1 MRKIQDLG
9 RRAAALALA
18 AGMTLSVVPG
28 VLAVDADEVLAPP
41 AQTAEQ
47 EQETGEPEE
56 PAEEPAD
63 AGEEPA
69 DSEEE
74 QPAASDAE
82 DGGTE
87 LPADSGTQKPVV
99 IDPDQLPADSGTET
113 PADSDKEQP
122 ADPDKEEPAGSDAE
136 QPADSKTEQPASS
149 DTTGETPSGDH
160 DDEVDTYMPKHDHL
174 WVKNGKSVPATCTS
188 KGYTNY
194 KCAYQISIL
203 GQKVGCDAT
212 KKDDWTAM
220 IPHKFTT
227 YTVTKEA
234 TAAEDG
240 EEVASCD
247 YGCGTKDTQVI
258 HYYGDWKVN
267 KEATCSEKGEKE
279 RVCVNCGDVDKEEI
293 AMLPHT
299 WSEEYKDDDKPGCQE
314 QTESQYCTVCGARNP
329 ESRHLSDAVRKNHKF
344 THYEV
349 TGSFELA
356 GQTVITELTAYC
368 DYGCGEKDVIKTEG
382 IGSAAEIG
390 EVKALEA
397 AADSVADTVTKKVN
411 EALKKTEEEVRNAE
425 TKEDAVKALDTIY
438 NETLAAITGIK
449 VGSSSVIDE
458 ATAAKLL
465 AGLRSTLDTV
475 QDSLNSSFL
484 SKDTVQDTVSTI
496 VTAATGEAGTAATKK
511 SAYELIFTQA
521 RGAINTDDGAD
532 TDPILNDLIL
542 KMAQAAV
549 DEDDPASKAALDA
562 MVDSLVNDALDEV
575 IQQLKENDKYGKLLQ
590 TKFGDDVLG
599 DVDQAVKDRLLNDP
613 EFMQQVRSIV
623 QNAAVN
629 ANTGVNSGWSNDKI
643 LSNLYK
649 DLQPINGLISDT
661 ITDLGSD
668 AGDIVDNKVDDTV
681 HKFLPGRLGDWV
693 SDKIGDFAKD
703 LVNKETNKLNS
714 SITGSVSSYLKYFT
728 CGSKH
733 KCDQYKV
740 TKNPTCT
747 EEGEYTYE
755 CQYCGWTSGGG
766 KIPAAGHTMVEDP
779 AVEPTETSTG
789 RTAGSHCSTCGY
801 VETAQQEIPMLDP
814 SIDPVLNRTATTVED
829 ARAAGFDSVERVNA
843 ALDAALVQAGF
854 DPAHS
859 EHFTVQVGSSI
870 GILPND
876 RFPAGGVT
884 GTLTLPAGTRG
895 KAAQNYYAVQMFT
908 ADNAGHKAGDVV
920 VTPIRLL
927 QNGKNGM
934 ELTVYSEAVLA
945 IAWKAQ

>member
-28 VLAVDADEVLAPP
+28 VLAVDADEVLTPP

-47 EQETGEPEE
+47 EPETGEPEE

-63 AGEEPA
+63 
-69 DSEEE
+69 SEEE
-74 QPAASDAE
+74 KPAASDAE
-82 DGGTE
+82 GGGTE
-87 LPADSGTQKPVV
+87 LPADSETRRPVV
-99 IDPDQLPADSGTET
+99 VDPDQLPADSGTET

-122 ADPDKEEPAGSDAE
+122 MDPDKEEPAGSDAE

-149 DTTGETPSGDH
+149 DTTGEMPSGDH
-160 DDEVDTYMPKHDHL
+160 DDEIDTYTKYHMGDCDFSQL
-174 WVKNGKSVPATCTS
+174 VEDVPASATADGYKKYRCT
-188 KGYTNY
+188 KTYGIIIKHQCDETTTVTVHYWGDWEGT
-194 KCAYQISIL
+194 
-203 GQKVGCDAT
+203 DAT
-212 KKDDWTAM
+212 CEAAAVRYRVCQNCGKVEHDTEYEKA
-220 IPHKFTT
+220 HGALGH
-227 YTVTKEA
+227 TK
-234 TAAEDG
+234 
-240 EEVASCD
+240 
-247 YGCGTKDTQVI
+247 GTEIVEKRV
-258 HYYGDWKVN
+258 
-267 KEATCSEKGEKE
+267 EPTCSEEGSATYVCSVCEKE
-279 RVCVNCGDVDKEEI
+279 FTEPLEK
-293 AMLPHT
+293 LPHT

-329 ESRHLSDAVRKNHKF
+329 EYRHLSDAVRKNHKF

-349 TGSFELA
+349 TGSFKLA
-356 GQTVITELTAYC
+356 GKTVITELTAYC

-458 ATAAKLL
+458 PTAAKLL

-496 VTAATGEAGTAATKK
+496 VTAATGEAGAAATKK

-661 ITDLGSD
+661 ITNLGSD

-714 SITGSVSSYLKYFT
+714 SIAGSVSSYLKYFT

-927 QNGKNGM
+927 QNGQNGM

>member
-9 RRAAALALA
+9 RRTAALALA

-28 VLAVDADEVLAPP
+28 VLAVDADEVLTPP

-47 EQETGEPEE
+47 EPETGEPEE

-63 AGEEPA
+63 
-69 DSEEE
+69 SEEE
-74 QPAASDAE
+74 KPAASDAE
-82 DGGTE
+82 GGGTE
-87 LPADSGTQKPVV
+87 LPADSETRRPMVV
-99 IDPDQLPADSGTET
+99 DPDQLPADSGTET

-122 ADPDKEEPAGSDAE
+122 MDPDKEEPAGSDAE

-149 DTTGETPSGDH
+149 DTTGEMPSGDH
-160 DDEVDTYMPKHDHL
+160 DDEIDTYTKYHTGNCDFSQL
-174 WVKNGKSVPATCTS
+174 VEDVPASATADGYKKYRCT
-188 KGYTNY
+188 KTYGIFTKHQCDETTTVTVHYWGDWEGT
-194 KCAYQISIL
+194 
-203 GQKVGCDAT
+203 DAT
-212 KKDDWTAM
+212 CEAAAVRYRVCQNCGEVEHDTEYEKA
-220 IPHKFTT
+220 HGALGH
-227 YTVTKEA
+227 TK
-234 TAAEDG
+234 
-240 EEVASCD
+240 
-247 YGCGTKDTQVI
+247 GTEIVEKRV
-258 HYYGDWKVN
+258 
-267 KEATCSEKGEKE
+267 EPTCSEEGSATYVCSVCEKE
-279 RVCVNCGDVDKEEI
+279 FTEPLEK
-293 AMLPHT
+293 LPHT

-356 GQTVITELTAYC
+356 GQTIITELTAYC

-449 VGSSSVIDE
+449 VGSSSVIDK

-668 AGDIVDNKVDDTV
+668 ADDIVDNKVDDTV

-693 SDKIGDFAKD
+693 SDKFGDFAKD

-895 KAAQNYYAVQMFT
+895 KAAQNYYAVQIFT

>member
-9 RRAAALALA
+9 RRTAALALA

-28 VLAVDADEVLAPP
+28 VLAVDADEVLTPP

-47 EQETGEPEE
+47 EPETGEPEE

-63 AGEEPA
+63 
-69 DSEEE
+69 SEEE
-74 QPAASDAE
+74 KPAASDAE
-82 DGGTE
+82 GGGTE
-87 LPADSGTQKPVV
+87 LPADSETRRPMVV
-99 IDPDQLPADSGTET
+99 DPDQLPADSGTET

-122 ADPDKEEPAGSDAE
+122 MDPDKEEPAGSDAE

-149 DTTGETPSGDH
+149 DTTGEMPSGDH
-160 DDEVDTYMPKHDHL
+160 DDEIDTYTKYHTGNCDFSQL
-174 WVKNGKSVPATCTS
+174 VEDVPASATADGYKKYRCT
-188 KGYTNY
+188 KTYGIFTKHQCDETTTVTVHYWGDWEGT
-194 KCAYQISIL
+194 
-203 GQKVGCDAT
+203 DAT
-212 KKDDWTAM
+212 CEAAAVRYRVCQNCGEVEHDTEYEKA
-220 IPHKFTT
+220 HGALGH
-227 YTVTKEA
+227 TK
-234 TAAEDG
+234 
-240 EEVASCD
+240 
-247 YGCGTKDTQVI
+247 GTEIVEKRV
-258 HYYGDWKVN
+258 
-267 KEATCSEKGEKE
+267 EPTCSEEGSATYVCSVCEKE
-279 RVCVNCGDVDKEEI
+279 FTEPLEK
-293 AMLPHT
+293 LPHT

-356 GQTVITELTAYC
+356 GQTIITELTAYC

-449 VGSSSVIDE
+449 VGSSSVIDK

-895 KAAQNYYAVQMFT
+895 KAAQNYYAVQIFT
-908 ADNAGHKAGDVV
+908 ADNACHKAGDVV

>member
-28 VLAVDADEVLAPP
+28 VLAVDADEVLTPP

-47 EQETGEPEE
+47 EPETGEPEE

-63 AGEEPA
+63 
-69 DSEEE
+69 SEEE
-74 QPAASDAE
+74 KPAASDAE
-82 DGGTE
+82 GGGTE
-87 LPADSGTQKPVV
+87 LPADSETRRPVV
-99 IDPDQLPADSGTET
+99 VDPDQLPADSGTET

-149 DTTGETPSGDH
+149 DTTGEMPSGDH
-160 DDEVDTYMPKHDHL
+160 DDEIDTYTKYHTGNCDFSQL
-174 WVKNGKSVPATCTS
+174 VEDVPASATADGYKKYRCT
-188 KGYTNY
+188 KTYGIFTKHQCDETTTVTVHYWGDWEGT
-194 KCAYQISIL
+194 
-203 GQKVGCDAT
+203 DAT
-212 KKDDWTAM
+212 CEAAAVRYRVCQNCGEVEHD
-220 IPHKFTT
+220 
-227 YTVTKEA
+227 TKYEKA
-234 TAAEDG
+234 HGALGHTK
-240 EEVASCD
+240 
-247 YGCGTKDTQVI
+247 GTEIVEKRV
-258 HYYGDWKVN
+258 
-267 KEATCSEKGEKE
+267 EPTCSEEGSATYVCSVCEKE
-279 RVCVNCGDVDKEEI
+279 FTEPLEK
-293 AMLPHT
+293 LPHT

-356 GQTVITELTAYC
+356 GKTIITELTAYC

-458 ATAAKLL
+458 PTAAKLL

>member
-28 VLAVDADEVLAPP
+28 VLAVDADEVLTPP

-47 EQETGEPEE
+47 EPETGEPEE

-63 AGEEPA
+63 
-69 DSEEE
+69 SEEE
-74 QPAASDAE
+74 KPAASDAE
-82 DGGTE
+82 DGSTE
-87 LPADSGTQKPVV
+87 LPADSETRRPVV
-99 IDPDQLPADSGTET
+99 VDPDQLPADSGTET

-149 DTTGETPSGDH
+149 DTTGEMPSGDH
-160 DDEVDTYMPKHDHL
+160 DDEIDTYTKYHTGNCDFSQL
-174 WVKNGKSVPATCTS
+174 VEDVPASATADGYKKYRCT
-188 KGYTNY
+188 KTYGIFTKHQCDETTTVTVHYWGDWEGT
-194 KCAYQISIL
+194 
-203 GQKVGCDAT
+203 DAT
-212 KKDDWTAM
+212 CEAAAVRYRVCQNCGEVEHDTEYEKA
-220 IPHKFTT
+220 HGALGH
-227 YTVTKEA
+227 TK
-234 TAAEDG
+234 
-240 EEVASCD
+240 
-247 YGCGTKDTQVI
+247 GTEIVEKRV
-258 HYYGDWKVN
+258 
-267 KEATCSEKGEKE
+267 EPTCSEEGSATYVCSVCEKE
-279 RVCVNCGDVDKEEI
+279 FTEPLEK
-293 AMLPHT
+293 LPHT

-458 ATAAKLL
+458 PTAAKLL

>member
-28 VLAVDADEVLAPP
+28 VLAVDADEVLTPP

-47 EQETGEPEE
+47 EPETGEPEE

-63 AGEEPA
+63 
-69 DSEEE
+69 SEEE
-74 QPAASDAE
+74 KPAASDAE
-82 DGGTE
+82 GGGTE
-87 LPADSGTQKPVV
+87 LPADSETRRPMVV
-99 IDPDQLPADSGTET
+99 DPDQLPADSGTET

-122 ADPDKEEPAGSDAE
+122 MDPDKEEPAGSDAE

-149 DTTGETPSGDH
+149 NTTGEMPSGDH
-160 DDEVDTYMPKHDHL
+160 DDEIDTYTKYHTGNCDFSQL
-174 WVKNGKSVPATCTS
+174 VEDVPASATADGYKKYRCT
-188 KGYTNY
+188 KTYGIFTKHQCDETTTVTVHYWGDWEGT
-194 KCAYQISIL
+194 
-203 GQKVGCDAT
+203 DAT
-212 KKDDWTAM
+212 CEAAAVRYRVCQNCGEVEHDTEYEKA
-220 IPHKFTT
+220 HGALGH
-227 YTVTKEA
+227 TK
-234 TAAEDG
+234 
-240 EEVASCD
+240 
-247 YGCGTKDTQVI
+247 GTEIVEKRV
-258 HYYGDWKVN
+258 
-267 KEATCSEKGEKE
+267 EPTCSEEGSATYVCSVCEKE
-279 RVCVNCGDVDKEEI
+279 FTEPLEK
-293 AMLPHT
+293 LPHT

-411 EALKKTEEEVRNAE
+411 ETLKKTEEEVRNAE

-449 VGSSSVIDE
+449 VGSSSVIDK

-681 HKFLPGRLGDWV
+681 HKFLPGRLG
-693 SDKIGDFAKD
+693 
-703 LVNKETNKLNS
+703 
-714 SITGSVSSYLKYFT
+714 
-728 CGSKH
+728 
-733 KCDQYKV
+733 Q
-740 TKNPTCT
+740 
-747 EEGEYTYE
+747 
-755 CQYCGWTSGGG
+755 
-766 KIPAAGHTMVEDP
+766 
-779 AVEPTETSTG
+779 
-789 RTAGSHCSTCGY
+789 R
-801 VETAQQEIPMLDP
+801 
-814 SIDPVLNRTATTVED
+814 
-829 ARAAGFDSVERVNA
+829 
-843 ALDAALVQAGF
+843 
-854 DPAHS
+854 
-859 EHFTVQVGSSI
+859 
-870 GILPND
+870 
-876 RFPAGGVT
+876 
-884 GTLTLPAGTRG
+884 
-895 KAAQNYYAVQMFT
+895 
-908 ADNAGHKAGDVV
+908 
-920 VTPIRLL
+920 
-927 QNGKNGM
+927 
-934 ELTVYSEAVLA
+934 
-945 IAWKAQ
+945 

>member
-28 VLAVDADEVLAPP
+28 VLAVDADEVLTPP

-47 EQETGEPEE
+47 EPETGEPEE

-63 AGEEPA
+63 
-69 DSEEE
+69 SEEE
-74 QPAASDAE
+74 KPAASDAE
-82 DGGTE
+82 DGSTE
-87 LPADSGTQKPVV
+87 LPADSETRRPVV
-99 IDPDQLPADSGTET
+99 VDPDQLPADSGTET

-122 ADPDKEEPAGSDAE
+122 ADSDKEEPAGSDAE

-149 DTTGETPSGDH
+149 DTTGEMPSGDH
-160 DDEVDTYMPKHDHL
+160 DDEIDTYTKYHTGNCDFSQL
-174 WVKNGKSVPATCTS
+174 VEDVPASATADGYKKYRCT
-188 KGYTNY
+188 KTYGIFT
-194 KCAYQISIL
+194 KYQCDETTTVTVHYW
-203 GQKVGCDAT
+203 GDWEGTDAT
-212 KKDDWTAM
+212 CEAAAVRYRVCQNCGEVEHD
-220 IPHKFTT
+220 
-227 YTVTKEA
+227 TKYEKA
-234 TAAEDG
+234 HGALGHTK
-240 EEVASCD
+240 
-247 YGCGTKDTQVI
+247 GTEIVEKRV
-258 HYYGDWKVN
+258 
-267 KEATCSEKGEKE
+267 EPTCSEEGSATYVCSVCEKE
-279 RVCVNCGDVDKEEI
+279 FTEPLEK
-293 AMLPHT
+293 LPHT

-356 GQTVITELTAYC
+356 GKTIITELTAYC

-411 EALKKTEEEVRNAE
+411 EALKKTEEEVCNAE

-449 VGSSSVIDE
+449 VGSSSVIDKV
-458 ATAAKLL
+458 TAAKLL

-511 SAYELIFTQA
+511 GAYELIFTQA

-693 SDKIGDFAKD
+693 SDKIGDFTKD

>member
-28 VLAVDADEVLAPP
+28 VLAVDADEVLTPP

-47 EQETGEPEE
+47 EPETGEPEE

-63 AGEEPA
+63 
-69 DSEEE
+69 SEEE
-74 QPAASDAE
+74 KPAASDAE
-82 DGGTE
+82 GGGTE
-87 LPADSGTQKPVV
+87 LPADSETRRPMVV
-99 IDPDQLPADSGTET
+99 DPDQLPADSGTET

-122 ADPDKEEPAGSDAE
+122 MDPDKEEPAGSDAE

-149 DTTGETPSGDH
+149 NTTGEMPSGDH
-160 DDEVDTYMPKHDHL
+160 DDEIDTYTKYHTGNCDFSQL
-174 WVKNGKSVPATCTS
+174 VEDVPASATADGYKKYRCT
-188 KGYTNY
+188 KTYGIFTKHQCDETTTVTVHYWGDWEGT
-194 KCAYQISIL
+194 
-203 GQKVGCDAT
+203 DAT
-212 KKDDWTAM
+212 CEAAAVRYRVCQNCGEVEHDTEYEKA
-220 IPHKFTT
+220 HGALGH
-227 YTVTKEA
+227 TK
-234 TAAEDG
+234 
-240 EEVASCD
+240 
-247 YGCGTKDTQVI
+247 GTEIVEKRV
-258 HYYGDWKVN
+258 
-267 KEATCSEKGEKE
+267 EPTCSEEGSATYVCSVCEKE
-279 RVCVNCGDVDKEEI
+279 FTEPLEK
-293 AMLPHT
+293 LPHT

-356 GQTVITELTAYC
+356 GQTIITELTAYC

-458 ATAAKLL
+458 VTAAKLL

>member
-28 VLAVDADEVLAPP
+28 VLAVDADEVLTPP

-47 EQETGEPEE
+47 EPETGEPEE

-63 AGEEPA
+63 
-69 DSEEE
+69 SEEE
-74 QPAASDAE
+74 KPAASDAE
-82 DGGTE
+82 DGSTE
-87 LPADSGTQKPVV
+87 LPADSETRRPVV
-99 IDPDQLPADSGTET
+99 VDPDQLPADSGTET

-149 DTTGETPSGDH
+149 DTTGEMPSGDH
-160 DDEVDTYMPKHDHL
+160 DDEIDTYTKYHTGNCDFSQL
-174 WVKNGKSVPATCTS
+174 VEDVPASATADGHKKYRCT
-188 KGYTNY
+188 KTYGIFTKHQCDETTTVTVHYWGDWEGT
-194 KCAYQISIL
+194 
-203 GQKVGCDAT
+203 DAT
-212 KKDDWTAM
+212 CEAAAVRYRVCQNCGEVEHD
-220 IPHKFTT
+220 
-227 YTVTKEA
+227 TKYEKA
-234 TAAEDG
+234 HGALGHTK
-240 EEVASCD
+240 
-247 YGCGTKDTQVI
+247 GTEIVEKRV
-258 HYYGDWKVN
+258 
-267 KEATCSEKGEKE
+267 EPTCSEEGSATYVCSVCEKE
-279 RVCVNCGDVDKEEI
+279 FTEPLEK
-293 AMLPHT
+293 LPHT

-356 GQTVITELTAYC
+356 GKTVITELTAYC

-390 EVKALEA
+390 EVKVLEA

-449 VGSSSVIDE
+449 VGSSSVIDKV
-458 ATAAKLL
+458 TAAKLL

-549 DEDDPASKAALDA
+549 DKDDPASKAALDA

-599 DVDQAVKDRLLNDP
+599 DVDQVVKDRLLNDP

-814 SIDPVLNRTATTVED
+814 SIDPVL
-829 ARAAGFDSVERVNA
+829 
-843 ALDAALVQAGF
+843 
-854 DPAHS
+854 
-859 EHFTVQVGSSI
+859 
-870 GILPND
+870 
-876 RFPAGGVT
+876 
-884 GTLTLPAGTRG
+884 
-895 KAAQNYYAVQMFT
+895 
-908 ADNAGHKAGDVV
+908 
-920 VTPIRLL
+920 
-927 QNGKNGM
+927 
-934 ELTVYSEAVLA
+934 A